1 VSDTQAPTAGLR
13 KLAELIKDIRVA
25 MMHTYRDAAG
35 AGHDPAAE
43 HVRPM
48 YTQKIDP
55 DKFAGELFFFTDFS
69 SAKVSELRAN
79 PSILLTYS
87 APGSDRFVVARGVAV
102 CERDVAKA
110 KELWNIH
117 AKGWWPEGPT
127 SSELA
132 VLRVQVNDAEYW
144 DGPNKLT
151 YAVKLLSA
159 VASGT
164 RMEDYG
170 EHGRV

>member
-1 VSDTQAPTAGLR
+1 MSDMQPRNAELR

-25 MMHTYRDAAG
+25 LMHTYRG
-35 AGHDPAAE
+35 AMGDPAAQ

-48 YTQKIDP
+48 YTQKVDP
-55 DKFAGELFFFTDFS
+55 DRFAGELFFFTDFS
-69 SAKVSELRAN
+69 SAKVSELQTN
-79 PSILLTYS
+79 WNILLTYA
-87 APGSDRFVVARGVAV
+87 APGSDRFVVARGTAT

-110 KELWNIH
+110 TELWNIH

-132 VLRVQVNDAEYW
+132 VLRVQINDAEYW
-144 DGPNKLT
+144 DGPNKLA
-151 YAVKLLSA
+151 YALKLLSA
-159 VASGT
+159 VTTGK
-164 RMEDYG
+164 RMETYG